1 MKKESTFAYVLRLS
15 VTLLLIT
22 ACVAAALAG
31 VNMIT
36 KDRIAAIQQ
45 QKTLDAMA
53 LVLPGVDGLAPV
65 ELTGDTG
72 IVTSVYAS
80 GDSYAV
86 QVEPAGFNGKVTM
99 MVGVSGGKV
108 TGVSVISH
116 TETPG
121 LGAVAAA
128 DSAKGDAFR
137 SQFAG
142 GDEFAVGS
150 NVDAISG
157 ATITSKAVTTGVN
170 AAVDF
175 VENLG

>member
-45 QKTLDAMA
+45 QKTLDVMA